1 MIFQKKPDA
10 QNLEKKG
17 DDYFIKKKY
26 HEAAKAYDEAL
37 KLDPARLELYDKL
50 ITAHEKFADKWTEDD
65 FAFNLELVMRKQ
77 EAENPAYRYINARP
91 TPEFKASKAL
101 VTKLLKETDLENETK
116 LISDI
121 LAHKEMAVYALLD
134 AVMDFKHLATNLKKK

>member
-1 MIFQKKPDA
+1 MIFKKKPDA
-10 QNLEKKG
+10 QNLERNG

-37 KLDPARLELYDKL
+37 KLEPTRIELYDKL
-50 ITAHEKFADKWTEDD
+50 ITAHEKYADKWTEDD

-77 EAENPAYRYINARP
+77 EIENPAYRYINARP

-101 VTKLLKETDLENETK
+101 VTKLLRETNAEHEAK
-116 LISDI
+116 LIGEI
-121 LAHKEMAVYALLD
+121 LSHKEIAVYALLD
-134 AVMDFKHLATNLKKK
+134 AVMDFKQLAANLKKK